1 MAVSKW
7 NMFKQLF
14 KKEWDQVKLETYFVL
29 ASALTVNLAVVVFNI
44 KQVAPLYAFVL
55 MAPFLVPLYSTV
67 QLFRREW
74 SEGSIYLLLSLPV
87 NGGPVFFT
95 KLLAILLEFIVQ
107 TAGAYGMT
115 FLFAYIFEVT
125 SRADLRWALTFSLSE
140 HGSPILQAA
149 VMTSLVMIAG
159 MALLASAIFLSQSLG
174 RLVRKYQGLCTFASF
189 LFLLWLAGKI
199 AVGTGDLVFRFTN
212 LANIPHTAIPQVA
225 ALWQITAFVLAT
237 EVLITALYLAA
248 TAYIYDTKLEL

>member
-1 MAVSKW
+1 
-7 NMFKQLF
+7 
-14 KKEWDQVKLETYFVL
+14 
-29 ASALTVNLAVVVFNI
+29 
-44 KQVAPLYAFVL
+44 
-55 MAPFLVPLYSTV
+55 
-67 QLFRREW
+67 EW

-125 SRADLRWALTFSLSE
+125 SRADLRWALTFAMSERESL
-140 HGSPILQAA
+140 ILQAA
-149 VMTSLVMIAG
+149 VMIGLIIVAG